1 MYPLTLIFV
10 SVLLARRAVMSRLA
24 RIKQKMVDAE
34 YVLEEKIEN
43 YEPEVQDKDKGKEKV
58 EVVTEQGAIVLEEDT
73 GEWEDEGEDEDSI
86 EIYDGSGLLD
96 EGDSDGEVETEE
108 DAEVG
113 EAEPAGRPDDAD
125 VVHWL

>member
-1 MYPLTLIFV
+1 MYPLTFIFL
-10 SVLLARRAVMSRLA
+10 SVLLARRTVISRLA

-43 YEPEVQDKDKGKEKV
+43 YEPEVQDKDKGKDKV

-73 GEWEDEGEDEDSI
+73 GEWEDEGEDEASI

-108 DAEVG
+108 DVEIGGAG
-113 EAEPAGRPDDAD
+113 PLGRPDDAD

>member
-108 DAEVG
+108 DVEIGGAG
-113 EAEPAGRPDDAD
+113 PLGRPDDAD

>member
-1 MYPLTLIFV
+1 MI
-10 SVLLARRAVMSRLA
+10 SRLA

-43 YEPEVQDKDKGKEKV
+43 YEPEVQDKDKGKDKV